1 MSQVRVFIAD
11 DHAIVRKGLSAYLA
25 EVGGF
30 EVVGE
35 ASDGRQVLNAELT
48 GCDVLVLDL
57 SLPIV
62 SGTEVLRRVHARHP
76 ALPIV
81 VHSMHPEEQFAR
93 RALAAGAAAYVS
105 KERPPAELVAAI
117 FAALRGEAAAL
128 SENVRAGGRG
138 GEGGDLAPH
147 GSLSDREHQVF
158 LLLVSGRTVSEI
170 AAELDLHSSTV
181 SNHLAR
187 IKKKLGA
194 STVADLVAYAFAEGL
209 IERPPVTPSS
219 G

>member
-1 MSQVRVFIAD
+1 MSAIRVFIAD
-11 DHAIVRKGLSAYLA
+11 DHAIVRKGLCAYLA

-35 ASDGRQVLNAELT
+35 ASDGRQVLNAEKLAE
-48 GCDVLVLDL
+48 CDVLVLDL

-62 SGTEVLRRVHARHP
+62 SGTEVLRRVHANHP
-76 ALPIV
+76 ELRII

-93 RALAAGAAAYVS
+93 RALASGAAAYVS
-105 KERPPAELVAAI
+105 KERPPGDLVEAIRAAM
-117 FAALRGEAAAL
+117 RGEPSSGPPSPEENVAPHAAL
-128 SENVRAGGRG
+128 SE
-138 GEGGDLAPH
+138 
-147 GSLSDREHQVF
+147 REHQVF
-158 LLLVSGRTVSEI
+158 ILLVSGRTVSEI

-194 STVADLVAYAFAEGL
+194 STVAELVAYAFAEGL
-209 IERPPVTPSS
+209 VERPPTS
-219 G
+219 GP